1 MPFTDPLIGLVPRKM
16 TDTELAR
23 AIRVNIAAEID
34 AINLYAAHM
43 DATDNEAAKKM
54 LAHIIEEEKEH
65 LAEFLELLKILD
77 PFQAR
82 ELAEAGTKVEEI
94 FAGTHHA
101 QEGGGHERVETT
113 APPASPDTGTP
124 TAAETGL
131 PAAQTTVGSLRP
143 GRQG

>member
-1 MPFTDPLIGLVPRKM
+1 MGAASMPFTDPFIGLVPRKM

-94 FAGTHHA
+94 FAGT
-101 QEGGGHERVETT
+101 
-113 APPASPDTGTP
+113 
-124 TAAETGL
+124 
-131 PAAQTTVGSLRP
+131 
-143 GRQG
+143 

>member
-1 MPFTDPLIGLVPRKM
+1 MPFTDPFIGLVPRKM

-23 AIRVNIAAEID
+23 AIRINIAAEID

-82 ELAEAGTKVEEI
+82 ELAEAQSKVGEI
-94 FAGTHHA
+94 LAGTHPA
-101 QEGGGHERVETT
+101 QAAGGEGRMESTT
-113 APPASPDTGTP
+113 PSASPVTGTP
-124 TAAETGL
+124 SAAESGR
-131 PAAQTTVGSLRP
+131 PGAQTTVGSLRP
-143 GRQG
+143 SRQP